1 MGSVIYFLVGLV
13 LMALGVVLSFGAVM
27 PREHV
32 VTRSVELCASPQAVW
47 NLISE
52 PEHFPSW
59 RPAVKSVEI
68 LSGANEPKKW
78 VETSGRDRLQLA
90 IVEAK
95 SAETLVTKI
104 DADKLPYG
112 GTWTYS
118 LQPSVS
124 DGGSHLE
131 ITEQGFVN
139 PPPFRFLAKF
149 VFGHG
154 TTIDRYLAD
163 LRKRTDA
170 DRSGQ

>member
-13 LMALGVVLSFGAVM
+13 LMASGVVLSFGAVM
-27 PREHV
+27 PREHI
-32 VTRSVELCASPQAVW
+32 VTRSAELRASPQAVW
-47 NLISE
+47 TLISE
-52 PEHFPSW
+52 PENFPSW
-59 RPAVKSVEI
+59 RSGVKSVEM
-68 LSGANEPKKW
+68 LSGANEPQKW
-78 VETSGRDRLQLA
+78 VEASGRDRLQLA

-104 DADKLPYG
+104 DDDKLPYG

-149 VFGHG
+149 VFGHA

>member
-1 MGSVIYFLVGLV
+1 M
-13 LMALGVVLSFGAVM
+13 
-27 PREHV
+27 
-32 VTRSVELCASPQAVW
+32 
-47 NLISE
+47 
-52 PEHFPSW
+52 
-59 RPAVKSVEI
+59 
-68 LSGANEPKKW
+68 
-78 VETSGRDRLQLA
+78 ETSGRDRLQLA

>member
-13 LMALGVVLSFGAVM
+13 LMASGVVLSFGAVM

-32 VTRSVELCASPQAVW
+32 VTRSAELRASPQAVW
-47 NLISE
+47 TLIFE
-52 PEHFPSW
+52 PENFPSW
-59 RPAVKSVEI
+59 RSGVKSVEM

-104 DADKLPYG
+104 DDDKLPYG

-149 VFGHG
+149 VFGHA